1 MKNFLSEFTTNG
13 SILNEIMKNLN
24 YDDILKNPYILI
36 EYVSLEDIEK
46 VINCDENIDRISL
59 SNYRIRA
66 YIFEY
71 ININIDKGHTAIIKK
86 ELIDYILSKTNAEV
100 LLNEIE
106 NEILNLIN
114 NEIYLRIVNDEVLT
128 TKYFYEVENFI
139 LDTVIINSKISK
151 KDILSEIALESYMN
165 ECENKQGFK
174 YDSKQRDILKHINK
188 RNNINFLNGYAGT
201 GKTTTAKGVLD
212 LYSKFTNKI
221 ICAAFS
227 GVASARIKHATG
239 YESITVHSLL
249 NYDGE
254 KFNRNEK
261 NKLDYDFIFI
271 DESGMLYSELFAIL
285 LSAID
290 FRRTEVLFAGD
301 LGQVQ
306 PIANGDP
313 FRDIIVNGITENII
327 TLDKVYRQNE
337 KQAINIIAQDVRKG
351 IVPDYLKKYEDF
363 EFINSLGQNILVDF
377 EKEVQKIKEPLNR
390 LFHEKKY
397 LEYIG
402 YFQVITPIRKSELGV
417 DELNI
422 FIQNILNAESKCN
435 KIEFNN
441 KQIKVHDKVMH
452 LQNRIMKT
460 INYDKFTELTNN
472 ETILSELTIERKV
485 MNGQIGIVLKIT
497 NDERDKLYVY
507 YPLDGYVAI
516 YTLLDVTRFKLLDLG
531 YAMTV
536 HKSQGSQYSRLL
548 MPMVSRFSIMLNTQ
562 LLYTAITRAKDMLTI
577 IGEKKAFEE
586 GSTNITKNR
595 RITLLNNYKRENKK

>member
-1 MKNFLSEFTTNG
+1 MKNFLNKFTTNN
-13 SILNEIMKNLN
+13 SILKEIMNNLN
-24 YDDILKNPYILI
+24 YEDILKNSYILI
-36 EYVSLEDIEK
+36 EYISLEEIEK
-46 VINCDENIDRISL
+46 VINSDNEIDKTL
-59 SNYRIRA
+59 LTNHKIRA

-71 ININIDKGHTAIIKK
+71 VNINIAKGHTAIIKK
-86 ELIDYILSKTNAEV
+86 EMIDYILSKVN
-100 LLNEIE
+100 NEFNE
-106 NEILNLIN
+106 KELEAEILNLIN

-139 LDTVIINSKISK
+139 VDTVITNSKICKSN
-151 KDILSEIALESYMN
+151 ILSERDLELYMDD
-165 ECENKQGFK
+165 CEIKQGFK
-174 YDSKQRDILKHINK
+174 YDSKQRDILRHINE
-188 RNNINFLNGYAGT
+188 RSNLNILNGYAGT

-254 KFNRNEK
+254 KFNRHEK

-313 FRDIIVNGITENII
+313 FRDIIVNRITDNII
-327 TLDKVYRQNE
+327 TLDKVFRQNE

-351 IVPDYLKKYEDF
+351 IVPDYLKKYDDF

-377 EKEVQKIKEPLNR
+377 EKEVQKIKEPLNK

-402 YFQVITPIRKSELGV
+402 YFQVITPIRKSEFGV
-417 DELNI
+417 DELNT
-422 FIQNILNAESKCN
+422 FIQDILNTESNCN
-435 KIEFNN
+435 KIEFND
-441 KQIKVHDKVMH
+441 KQIKVNDKVMH

-460 INYDKFTELTNN
+460 IDYDKFIELTNN
-472 ETILSELTIERKV
+472 NTLLSEFTIEKKV

-516 YTLLDVTRFKLLDLG
+516 YTLLDVIKFKLLDLG

-577 IGEKKAFEE
+577 IGEKRAFEE
-586 GSTNITKNR
+586 GSTNISKNR
-595 RITLLNNYKRENKK
+595 RITVLNNCIKKN